1 MLRLAVTTRAET
13 YERMQEPLADRSIAV
28 EHVPTVERTL
38 TPETDLG
45 AFDVGFVFPPRLAEG
60 GVADALLGV
69 PWVNGRE
76 EVLRS
81 RHKGETLARLSRAGL
96 ATPETVVVSDP
107 VDEAQLRAA
116 FDRFDPPVVVKPNSA
131 TRGVGVTTAGDLDS
145 FLGICDYLDLVH
157 DYRATGDCSFLV
169 QEYLPDARDYR
180 VMVVDGECVGAVE
193 RRIRDGPETTPDG
206 PRHPETDATDP
217 EMTGSEPPETTPDG
231 SRPAEAATG
240 RRGPTGRWK
249 HNVHRGAVAQ
259 GVDLPDKLRNLAES
273 AAAALDIPWLGV
285 DLLVTDG
292 RAVVNET
299 NARPTID
306 TAAKYRPGFW
316 DEVAALVRRTA

>member
-28 EHVPTVERTL
+28 EHVPTTERTL
-38 TPETDLG
+38 TPDDDLDG
-45 AFDVGFVFPPRLAEG
+45 FDVGFVFPPRLAEG

-76 EVLRS
+76 DVLRS
-81 RHKGETLARLSRAGL
+81 RYKGETLARLSQAGVP
-96 ATPETVVVSDP
+96 TPETAVVSDP

-169 QEYLPDARDYR
+169 QEYLPEARDYR
-180 VMVVDGECVGAVE
+180 AMVVDGDCVGAVE
-193 RRIRDGPETTPDG
+193 RRIQND
-206 PRHPETDATDP
+206 PETDRDESRQMGVDTTDP
-217 EMTGSEPPETTPDG
+217 ETAHSGVRPSEADTTSPG
-231 SRPAEAATG
+231 AG
-240 RRGPTGRWK
+240 VGQRGPTGRWK

-259 GVDLPDKLRNLAES
+259 GVDLPTELRDLAES
-273 AAAALDIPWLGV
+273 AAAALDVPWLGV

-306 TAAKYRPGFW
+306 TADKYRPGFW
-316 DEVAALVRRTA
+316 DTVATLVRQTA